1 MRIYEEI
8 NALPPAGIGNLLP
21 KKILADLRN
30 RRNEFRNIVKKQAKA
45 NEAARTSAKT
55 QLEADWGRFET
66 EVQKYAESVGAQINP
81 QINQQRATF
90 KLQAEAQL
98 KAGVKRLTSF
108 RPLRGH
114 LQPNL
119 AAKSTR
125 RSRA

>member
-55 QLEADWGRFET
+55 QLEADW
-66 EVQKYAESVGAQINP
+66 S
-81 QINQQRATF
+81 
-90 KLQAEAQL
+90 L
-98 KAGVKRLTSF
+98 
-108 RPLRGH
+108 
-114 LQPNL
+114 
-119 AAKSTR
+119 
-125 RSRA
+125 

>member
-30 RRNEFRNIVKKQAKA
+30 RRNEFRIIVKKQAEA

-66 EVQKYAESVGAQINP
+66 EVQKYVEGLR
-81 QINQQRATF
+81 RANS
-90 KLQAEAQL
+90 
-98 KAGVKRLTSF
+98 GRLSSF
-108 RPLRGH
+108 RPR
-114 LQPNL
+114 PN
-119 AAKSTR
+119 
-125 RSRA
+125 